1 MILGANSTSD
11 PMRDAMN
18 RNLNQQQT
26 LQSFSS
32 EMLKTYTKLYCSTM
46 KNKFHAIKVMLSFIS
61 TH

>member
-32 EMLKTYTKLYCSTM
+32 NAEKHTQ
-46 KNKFHAIKVMLSFIS
+46 NFIVQL
-61 TH
+61 

>member
-32 EMLKTYTKLYCSTM
+32 EMLKTYTK
-46 KNKFHAIKVMLSFIS
+46 NFIVQL
-61 TH
+61 